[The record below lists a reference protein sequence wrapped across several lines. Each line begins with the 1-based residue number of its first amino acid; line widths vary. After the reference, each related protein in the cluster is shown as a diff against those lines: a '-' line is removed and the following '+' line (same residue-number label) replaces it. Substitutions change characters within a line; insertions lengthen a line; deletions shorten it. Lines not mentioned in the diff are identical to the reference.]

1 MMDLLSFENTL
12 FASFVFHASLN
23 LAKMLA
29 MGPLTSLCRLRWKV
43 LLHTKYTC
51 FSVLTR
57 LYLQVFSNP
66 EDCRAFGGSKVEPKL
81 NHPVV
86 ERMRR

>member
-43 LLHTKYTC
+43 MQTSYEIYSC

-57 LYLQVFSNP
+57 HFCRCFQTQKTAGHLGVQKSN
-66 EDCRAFGGSKVEPKL
+66 L
-81 NHPVV
+81 NSIIQ
-86 ERMRR
+86 